1 MGKLTGFKEINRK
14 NGSYSDEKYR
24 ITNWED
30 IYQPQESTAISIQAA
45 RCMDC
50 GVPFCSSNCPLG
62 NIIPDFNDLVY
73 NDQWKKA
80 LEVLHTTNNFPEFTG
95 KICPALC
102 EGGCVLGII
111 DDPVAIEDIELAIV
125 ERGWEEGW
133 IKPHPPAIKT
143 GKKIALVGSGP
154 TGMAAAQ
161 QLARVGHD
169 VTLFER
175 NDVIGGAM
183 RYGIPDYKLPK
194 SYIER
199 RVKQMR
205 AEGVKFIVNT
215 NVGFD
220 ISAKEL
226 KTNFDVIGLTG
237 GSSEPRD
244 LTISG
249 RDLNGIHFAMDFL
262 PQSNKRKAGQ
272 IIDSALSITAEGKK
286 VVVIGGG
293 DTGSDCIGT
302 SLRQGAI
309 DITQLELLPMP
320 PKERDNSQPWP
331 VFPRLYKTS
340 SSHKEAITNLDK
352 DIRMFSI
359 GTKEFI
365 SDDDGNLKGLK
376 CIKLNWVTPEG
387 GGRPNMVEIEGSEF
401 IIEAQLCLFA
411 MGFLH
416 PQHTGLLDNL
426 GVDYDLRGNISTNSN
441 YATSVPNVFAA
452 GDMRRGQ
459 SLVVHAIAEGR
470 KLAKDLD
477 EFLMGETFLR
487 SSLK

>member
-1 MGKLTGFKEINRK
+1 MGKMTGFKEFERK
-14 NGSYSDEKYR
+14 NGSYTDAKER
-24 ITNWED
+24 ITNWDD
-30 IYQPQESTAISIQAA
+30 IYIPQDDEGIRTQAA

-50 GVPFCSSNCPLG
+50 GIPFCSFNCPLG

-73 NDQWKKA
+73 NNHWQKA
-80 LEVLHTTNNFPEFTG
+80 LSVLHTTNNFPEFTG

-102 EGGCVLGII
+102 EGGCVLGLIK
-111 DDPVAIEDIELAIV
+111 DPVAIEDIELAIV
-125 ERGWEEGW
+125 EKGWDRGW
-133 IKPHPPAIKT
+133 IIPQPPAIKT
-143 GKKIALVGSGP
+143 GKKVAIVGSGP
-154 TGMAAAQ
+154 SGMAAAQ
-161 QLARVGHD
+161 QLTRVGHS

-175 NDVIGGAM
+175 NDAIGGAM

-194 SYIER
+194 SYIQR
-199 RVKQMR
+199 RVDQMK
-205 AEGVKFIVNT
+205 AEGVEFVINT

-220 ISAKEL
+220 ITADEL
-226 KTNFDVIGLTG
+226 KAKYDVICLTG
-237 GSSEPRD
+237 GSTEPRD
-244 LTISG
+244 LVISG
-249 RDLNGIHFAMDFL
+249 RELKGVHFAMDFL

-272 IIDSALSITAEGKK
+272 IIADDISISAEGKK

-309 DITQLELLPMP
+309 EVTQLELLPMP

-340 SSHKEAITNLDK
+340 TSHKEAMANLDK

-365 SDDDGNLKGLK
+365 GDDQGNLTSLK
-376 CIKLNWVTPEG
+376 CVKLDWITPDG
-387 GGRPNMVEIEGSEF
+387 GGRPQMKEIEGSEF
-401 IIEAQLCLFA
+401 IIEAELVLFA

-416 PQHTGLLDNL
+416 PEHTGLLDDL
-426 GVDYDLRGNISTNSN
+426 GVDYDQRGNVSTDNS
-441 YATSVPNVFAA
+441 YQTSVNNVFAA

-470 KLAKDLD
+470 KLAREVDI
-477 EFLMGETFLR
+477 FLMGETFLR
-487 SSLK
+487 SSL